1 MWFLVTSEDL
11 LATGF
16 IFVLIALAGF
26 WQARILH
33 LRPALALAFTVSAL
47 FLALVRYMI
56 EVGTPADAAGY
67 YVNSLSWA
75 EFDVGTELIPYL
87 ASFFTKGLN
96 FGFLPTMMVFSV
108 FGLMALQLFYA
119 AFLKVGGEI
128 LDVRWHIVFL
138 SLVVPSIGFWG
149 SGISKES
156 LVLLGLAIFCWA
168 LLKERRSLL
177 LYGVGIALVTLIRP
191 HIGVIMLC
199 SLALAMLMSR
209 GVKSGE
215 RLTILGIGGIM
226 IAIVVPLAIEYIG
239 FGNISSLDDVSYRV
253 ETWARGYEDTEAY
266 LNISDMPLP
275 LQVVTYLFRPF
286 PWEAGIL
293 TQYIAALQ
301 NVILLAILA
310 LLTPRL
316 FGRNSGLRTLPQMT
330 FLIYA
335 AVALLVLSSTTANLG
350 IAARQK
356 WMVVLPLLLALTHG
370 LAQHKRREAGLRAV
384 AVEPEPLPA
393 DAVAPSRS

>member
-1 MWFLVTSEDL
+1 MWFLVTSGDL
-11 LATGF
+11 LATGV
-16 IFVLIALAGF
+16 IFVLIALAGA

-33 LRPALALAFTVSAL
+33 LRMGLALAFTVSAL
-47 FLALVRYMI
+47 VLALVRYMI

-67 YVNSLSWA
+67 YVNSLAWA
-75 EFDVGTELIPYL
+75 EFDVGSELIPYL
-87 ASFFTKGLN
+87 ASYLTKGLGL
-96 FGFLPTMMVFSV
+96 GFLPTMMFFSM

-119 AFLKVGGEI
+119 AFLKVGGDI
-128 LDVRWHIVFL
+128 LDIRWHIAFL

-168 LLKERRSLL
+168 LLKERRSLV
-177 LYGVGIALVTLIRP
+177 LYSVGIAVVTLIRP

-199 SLALAMLMSR
+199 SLAVAMMMGR
-209 GVKSGE
+209 GVKPGE
-215 RLTILGIGGIM
+215 RFTVLGIGAIM
-226 IAIVVPLAIEYIG
+226 IAIVAPLAIEYVG
-239 FGNISSLDDVSYRV
+239 LGNISSLDDVSYRV
-253 ETWARGYEDTEAY
+253 ETWARGYEETETY
-266 LNISDMPLP
+266 LNITDMPLP
-275 LQVVTYLFRPF
+275 LQIVTYLFRPF

-301 NVILLAILA
+301 NVILLSILA
-310 LLTPRL
+310 LLTRRL

-335 AVALLVLSSTTANLG
+335 AVALLVLASTTANLG

-370 LAQHKRREAGLRAV
+370 LAQSKRREADLREA
-384 AVEPEPLPA
+384 AEPEPLPV

>member
-1 MWFLVTSEDL
+1 MWFRITSEDV
-11 LATGF
+11 LATVF
-16 IFVLIALAGF
+16 ICVLIALAGA
-26 WQARILH
+26 WQARRLH
-33 LRPALALAFTVSAL
+33 LRRDLALAFTVSVLA
-47 FLALVRYMI
+47 LALVRYMV
-56 EVGTPADAAGY
+56 EVGTPADAVGY
-67 YVNSLSWA
+67 YLNSLAFA
-75 EFDVGTELIPYL
+75 EFDVGTEFIPYI
-87 ASFFTKGLN
+87 ASFLTKGLN
-96 FGFLPTMMVFSV
+96 LGFLPTMMFFSV

-119 AFLKVGGEI
+119 AFLKVGGDM
-128 LDVRWHIVFL
+128 LDVRWHIAML

-177 LYGVGIALVTLIRP
+177 QYGIGIAIVTLIRP
-191 HIGVIMLC
+191 HVGVIMLC
-199 SLALAMLMSR
+199 SLGLAMLLSR
-209 GVKSGE
+209 GIKSGE
-215 RLTILGIGGIM
+215 RFAILGIGAIM
-226 IAIVVPLAIEYIG
+226 LAIVVPVAIDYIG
-239 FGNISSLDDVSYRV
+239 FGSISSLDDVSYRV
-253 ETWARGYEDTEAY
+253 ETWTRGYEDSEAY

-293 TQYIAALQ
+293 TQYVAALQ
-301 NVILLAILA
+301 NVILLGILA

-316 FGRNSGLRTLPQMT
+316 FGRNSGIRTLPQMT

-335 AVALLVLSSTTANLG
+335 LVALLVLSSTTANLG

-370 LAQHKRREAGLRAV
+370 LAQYKRREAGLRQA
-384 AVEPEPLPA
+384 ALPEPLPV

>member
-1 MWFLVTSEDL
+1 MWFIITSEDL
-11 LATGF
+11 LATVF
-16 IFVLIALAGF
+16 ICVLIALAGA

-33 LRPALALAFTVSAL
+33 LRTGIALAFTVSAL
-47 FLALVRYMI
+47 LLALVRYMI

-67 YVNSLSWA
+67 YVNSLAWA
-75 EFDVGTELIPYL
+75 EFDIGTELIPYL
-87 ASFFTKGLN
+87 ASFLTKGLN
-96 FGFLPTMMVFSV
+96 LGFLPTMMFFSM

-128 LDVRWHIVFL
+128 LDMRWHLVFL

-177 LYGVGIALVTLIRP
+177 YYGVGIALVTLIRP

-209 GVKSGE
+209 GIRSGE
-215 RLTILGIGGIM
+215 RLTILGIGAIM

-275 LQVVTYLFRPF
+275 LQLVTYLFRPF

-316 FGRNSGLRTLPQMT
+316 FARNSGLRTLPQMT

-335 AVALLVLSSTTANLG
+335 TVALLVLSSTTANLG

-370 LAQHKRREAGLRAV
+370 LAQSKRREADLRQA
-384 AVEPEPLPA
+384 AEPEPPPV